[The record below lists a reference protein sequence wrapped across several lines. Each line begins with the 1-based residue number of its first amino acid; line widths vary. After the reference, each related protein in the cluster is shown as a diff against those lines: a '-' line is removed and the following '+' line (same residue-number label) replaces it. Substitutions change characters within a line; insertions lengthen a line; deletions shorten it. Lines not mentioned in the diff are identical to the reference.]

1 MHDDLHVV
9 RWVFFKCLS
18 ASLQPNLIF
27 QVAWARDL
35 VFGVLL
41 QVAEML
47 TATMGMVIP
56 SLDTAGASTTWLAGL
71 SSNLPSK
78 KKLAHGAVL
87 GIRLAM
93 QILRGTCDLWPDER
107 SNEEL
112 KLRQLPSN
120 LKIAGDTAKVIFD
133 WLSTVLL
140 SAFKILAAQEQYGS
154 VAPTSGKLDPID
166 VSRVMRKL
174 LKCVAE
180 LIAAFSDTH
189 PSSLRLFP
197 SLRRLACLAF
207 ISYGVPANPSMRL
220 GGLRFG
226 SSHYVK
232 GLRLHL
238 HPYPARRGRPPSAY
252 FLRLMNIDSFLARR
266 RMLFSHI

>member
-1 MHDDLHVV
+1 MGIALPA
-9 RWVFFKCLS
+9 L
-18 ASLQPNLIF
+18 N
-27 QVAWARDL
+27 
-35 VFGVLL
+35 
-41 QVAEML
+41 M
-47 TATMGMVIP
+47 AT
-56 SLDTAGASTTWLAGL
+56 SSWLAGL
-71 SSNLPSK
+71 STNLPSK
-78 KKLAHGAVL
+78 KKLAHSAVL

-140 SAFKILAAQEQYGS
+140 SAFKTLAAQEQYGS

-180 LIAAFSDTH
+180 LIGAFSDTH

-197 SLRRLACLAF
+197 SLRQAPCPPKRHA
-207 ISYGVPANPSMRL
+207 PPSFCMPRFLFFSRFTIYPTPL
-220 GGLRFG
+220 GGSCHF
-226 SSHYVK
+226 
-232 GLRLHL
+232 
-238 HPYPARRGRPPSAY
+238 
-252 FLRLMNIDSFLARR
+252 FFC
-266 RMLFSHI
+266 FSI